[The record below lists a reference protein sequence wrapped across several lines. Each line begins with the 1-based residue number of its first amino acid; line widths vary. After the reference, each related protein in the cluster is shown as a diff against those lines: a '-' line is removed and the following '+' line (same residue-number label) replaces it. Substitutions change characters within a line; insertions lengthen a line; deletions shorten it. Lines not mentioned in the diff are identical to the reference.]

1 LVLIITI
8 PANII
13 KPSPH
18 FFELFHKN
26 SVGVVVST
34 SDATIVVISPYL
46 TLSASRLSVHGYF
59 SLILSL
65 GLCLGKGVS
74 NIVHVGLKNL
84 HVFFMRF
91 SVTA

>member
-1 LVLIITI
+1 MVLREDQDLMGQYLHLLLI
-8 PANII
+8 AV
-13 KPSPH
+13 H
-18 FFELFHKN
+18 
-26 SVGVVVST
+26 SVNAICFSCGV
-34 SDATIVVISPYL
+34 
-46 TLSASRLSVHGYF
+46 LSLLIHGYF
-59 SLILSL
+59 SLVLSV